1 METLRLLKVETSNAF
16 VNMAVDEAIL
26 TARTLEKSPNTLRLY
41 RWNPSAVSIGRNQQ
55 VENEVHLG
63 NCKKLG
69 VSLVRRISGGGTVF
83 HDSRGEVTYALTAN
97 TSDVYAKDLLDVY
110 SKVYSG
116 ITDALRILGITADF
130 NEGDQK
136 KCPNLT
142 VKGRKIS
149 GSAQTR
155 KRDVFLQHGT
165 LLLDIHLEKM
175 FTLIRV
181 PWARTFMEVLK
192 VAESRITSVKN
203 ELGHAVTP
211 ETAANAITIGF
222 ENALKMKAVEGELTS
237 FEQDI
242 ARKLFKEKYFTDD
255 WNLHAKSIVF

>member
-55 VENEVHLG
+55 IENEVHVG

-83 HDSRGEVTYALTAN
+83 HDSWGEVTYALTAN
-97 TSDVYAKDLLDVY
+97 TSDVYAKDLMDVY

-116 ITDALRILGITADF
+116 LMDALRILGITADF
-130 NEGDQK
+130 NGGDRK

-165 LLLDIHLEKM
+165 LLLDIDLEKM

-181 PWARTFMEVLK
+181 PWARTCLEVLK
-192 VAESRITSVKN
+192 VAESRITSVRN